1 MSPIPV
7 QRDAGSEASPELIA
21 RCVRGERAAQE
32 TLLRAQAPALENL
45 FMRLTGRRLD
55 VEDLLQN
62 TFLAAIRAFPQ
73 FRGEAS
79 VKSWLTRIG
88 IAVFYDHLRRPE
100 RRVAQLELVP
110 SDRGGSDEA
119 GPERRAEARRGLERL
134 ALHLGAIAP
143 KKRLAFLLHVVDG
156 HPLEEVAALM
166 SASRTATKSRVF
178 WARRELMRRAR
189 RDPSLRD
196 WISQEAQS

>member
-1 MSPIPV
+1 V
-7 QRDAGSEASPELIA
+7 A
-21 RCVRGERAAQE
+21 RCVRGERTAQE
-32 TLLRAQAPALENL
+32 TVLRAHAPALENL
-45 FMRLTGRRLD
+45 FMRLTSRRLD

-62 TFLAAIRAFPQ
+62 TFVAAIRAFPQ

-100 RRVAQLELVP
+100 RRTARLELVSNDP
-110 SDRGGSDEA
+110 SDAGEP

-134 ALHLGAIAP
+134 SLHLGAIAP

-166 SASRTATKSRVF
+166 NASRTATKSRVF
-178 WARRELMRRAR
+178 WARRELMSRAR

-196 WISQEAQS
+196 WISEEGAP

>member
-1 MSPIPV
+1 MSPLPLL
-7 QRDAGSEASPELIA
+7 RNAPNEPGPELVA

-32 TLLRAQAPALENL
+32 TLLRGQAPALESL

-62 TFLAAIRAFPQ
+62 TFVAAIRAFPQ

-100 RRVAQLELVP
+100 RRAVRLELVS
-110 SDRGGSDEA
+110 SDAGDTDEP
-119 GPERRAEARRGLERL
+119 GPERRTEARRNLERL
-134 ALHLGAIAP
+134 AQHLGAIAP

-178 WARRELMRRAR
+178 WARRELMSRVR
-189 RDPSLRD
+189 RDPALRD
-196 WISQEAQS
+196 YIAEGAKP

>member
-1 MSPIPV
+1 MPAPERPS
-7 QRDAGSEASPELIA
+7 SEPGPELVA
-21 RCVRGERAAQE
+21 GCVSGDRAAQE
-32 TLLRAQAPALENL
+32 AVLRAQAPALENL
-45 FMRLTGRRLD
+45 FLRLTGRRSD

-62 TFLAAIRAFPQ
+62 TFVAAIRAFPR

-79 VKSWLTRIG
+79 VKSWLTRIA

-100 RRVAQLELVP
+100 RRIARLTLVA
-110 SDRGGSDEA
+110 SDAEPLDEP
-119 GPERRAEARRGLERL
+119 GPERRAEARRSLERL

-166 SASRTATKSRVF
+166 NASQTATKSRVF
-178 WARRELMRRAR
+178 WARRELLRRAR
-189 RDPSLRD
+189 RDPSLRE
-196 WISQEAQS
+196 WMGGKS

>member
-1 MSPIPV
+1 MSPVATIRSAVAEP
-7 QRDAGSEASPELIA
+7 GPELIA

-32 TLLRAQAPALENL
+32 VVLRGQAPALENL

-62 TFLAAIRAFPQ
+62 TFVAAIRAFPQ

-79 VKSWLTRIG
+79 VKSWLTRIA
-88 IAVFYDHLRRPE
+88 IAAFYDHLRRPE
-100 RRVAQLELVP
+100 RRVTRLELVSSEGP
-110 SDRGGSDEA
+110 ADEV
-119 GPERRAEARRGLERL
+119 GLERRTEARFGL
-134 ALHLGAIAP
+134 ERVALHLSQVAP

-166 SASRTATKSRVF
+166 NASRAATKSRVF
-178 WARRELMRRAR
+178 WARRELMSRAR
-189 RDPSLRD
+189 RDPLLRD
-196 WISQEAQS
+196 FIAGGLG